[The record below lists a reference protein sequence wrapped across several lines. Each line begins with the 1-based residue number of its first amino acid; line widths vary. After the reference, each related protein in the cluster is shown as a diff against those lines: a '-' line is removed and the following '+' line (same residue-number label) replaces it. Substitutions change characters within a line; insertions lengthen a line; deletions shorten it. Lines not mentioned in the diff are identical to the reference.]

1 MQLFFRDLI
10 LTSATNRQQ
19 AKFAF
24 TRACRHDRSDL
35 PFSLCRARC
44 RRISSMQPLLISVE
58 TGLFRPTN
66 PLSASFVLRQTVIHD
81 KHATIKPFGFPT
93 LPFRV
98 CLIPKILTPSL
109 DKPRLLPSPLFLSS
123 SSSPLLR
130 PYSSHTSSPRRPLFY
145 LSGATITQC
154 RADKYSR
161 RQTTRK
167 SVGIQ
172 NGEHEVSFP
181 SGKEPSNRRFS
192 PIQSAHQF
200 PSRAAARQPPARY
213 CRR

>member
-1 MQLFFRDLI
+1 
-10 LTSATNRQQ
+10 
-19 AKFAF
+19 
-24 TRACRHDRSDL
+24 
-35 PFSLCRARC
+35 
-44 RRISSMQPLLISVE
+44 MQPLLISVE

-66 PLSASFVLRQTVIHD
+66 PLSASFALRQIVIHD
-81 KHATIKPFGFPT
+81 KHATIKPFGFLT

-123 SSSPLLR
+123 SSSPLLH
-130 PYSSHTSSPRRPLFY
+130 PYSPHTSSPSRPPTADRSSISRAQPL
-145 LSGATITQC
+145 AQC

-172 NGEHEVSFP
+172 NGEHVASFL
-181 SGKEPSNRRFS
+181 SGKGSSNRRFS
-192 PIQSAHQF
+192 PIRSAHQF
-200 PSRAAARQPPARY
+200 PSRAAARQPPAKS